1 MGNTYGTSFVNN
13 DEIKIRTP
21 ILIAYYKEKIKNAE
35 DNILNIDVT
44 RIKLQND
51 VTTKDAAF
59 KAAEI
64 LFKGPPL
71 SLTNEAAFKIAKGA
85 LDLEK
90 AELANLTPTHLT
102 EELHKILKDP
112 LEWDIPE
119 ITTLFEETKKKYP
132 IAPPPTTSGTST
144 ASAGAPVAAAAS
156 SAASAGGSATKGS
169 ATKNNIDFTKLQ
181 AYIAANVGGVYSSKI
196 KELYNKA
203 DKGKKGWL
211 NDIKDYIRKNL
222 PTADS
227 NKIFI
232 DTIAKGTKLPNTLGG
247 ARPSRKHRK
256 TPERQS
262 YRRPRTRGI
271 ATRKNHRLRQGE

>member
-1 MGNTYGTSFVNN
+1 MGNAYGTSFVNN

-21 ILIAYYKEKIKNAE
+21 ILITYYKDKIKKAE

-51 VTTKDAAF
+51 VTTKEAAF
-59 KAAEI
+59 KAAEASFKANPTDI
-64 LFKGPPL
+64 L
-71 SLTNEAAFKIAKGA
+71 TEAAFKMAKGA
-85 LDLEK
+85 LDLAK
-90 AELANLTPTHLT
+90 AELANLTPKYLT
-102 EELHKILKDP
+102 EELHKILKDT

-132 IAPPPTTSGTST
+132 IAVPPTTSGAPA
-144 ASAGAPVAAAAS
+144 ASAGAPVAS
-156 SAASAGGSATKGS
+156 SGGSATKGS

-181 AYIAANVGGVYSSKI
+181 AYIAANLGGVHSNKI
-196 KELYNKA
+196 KDLYNKA

-211 NDIKDYIRKNL
+211 NDIKDYIRNNI

-227 NKIFI
+227 DKIFI
-232 DTIAKGTKLPNTLGG
+232 DTIAKGTKLPKTLGG

>member
-21 ILIAYYKEKIKNAE
+21 ILITYYKDKINKAE

-44 RIKLQND
+44 RIRLQND
-51 VTTKDAAF
+51 VTAKEAAF
-59 KAAEI
+59 KAAETY
-64 LFKGPPL
+64 FKATP
-71 SLTNEAAFKIAKGA
+71 TDITKEAAFKSAKGA
-85 LDLEK
+85 LDLAN
-90 AELANLTPTHLT
+90 AELANLTPKYLT

-119 ITTLFEETKKKYP
+119 ISTLFEETKKKYP
-132 IAPPPTTSGTST
+132 IPEPPTTSGSSSGPPV
-144 ASAGAPVAAAAS
+144 ASSGAPARKPNWDWMLKP
-156 SAASAGGSATKGS
+156 TKGGKARILKKS
-169 ATKNNIDFTKLQ
+169 DLKTFIQSLAKTDQVRIELEGIID
-181 AYIAANVGGVYSSKI
+181 SKPDNEI
-196 KELYNKA
+196 IQKMKELA
-203 DKGKKGWL
+203 DAGL
-211 NDIKDYIRKNL
+211 LI
-222 PTADS
+222 PTS
-227 NKIFI
+227 Y
-232 DTIAKGTKLPNTLGG
+232 LRGG